1 MANTVDRLLALK
13 IAIFRTQRAGF
24 VAPDLASI
32 FRKAKHASMPVE
44 DKHYPPLADL
54 KKGKRGA
61 FINKITDLGK
71 DKGVIIE
78 VCTYL
83 HGVFPETGKVPLG
96 KSEIDLDAVQLAAAT
111 KTAGKKT
118 AAGAEAIYRFR
129 VLIFGKA
136 VIVEKAGNTSAVQVL
151 PNLLKAIIRNV
162 LNDPTHPVPHLVNVG
177 SERLDS
183 IIASKGGVDRVVA
196 SILVPK
202 VKSTSKF
209 AKLMSSVR
217 KGIRGA
223 DKVQISWS
231 SGESNLNEKD
241 VDAIF
246 EEFDDEDALD
256 SVKVIFPGG
265 TSVSDLSQYR
275 EQERYTIGADM
286 FGRPYA
292 IEVHEALINYCAT
305 LRNPKKKGP
314 LNIDGDL
321 RDGYYL
327 AGSDDED

>member
-13 IAIFRTQRAGF
+13 VAIFRTQRTEF
-24 VAPDLASI
+24 VAPDLASV
-32 FRKAKHASMPVE
+32 FRKAKNAALPVE
-44 DKHYPPLADL
+44 DKHYPPIADL

-61 FINKITDLGK
+61 FVNKITDLGK
-71 DKGVIIE
+71 DRGVIIE

-96 KSEIDLDAVQLAAAT
+96 KSEIDLDAVQLAAA
-111 KTAGKKT
+111 KKGIAKK
-118 AAGAEAIYRFR
+118 AASDEALYRFR
-129 VLIFGKA
+129 VLLFGKA

-151 PNLLKAIIRNV
+151 PHLLKTIIRNV
-162 LNDPTHPVPHLVNVG
+162 LKDPKHPVPHLVNVG

-183 IIASKGGVDRVVA
+183 IIASKGGVDKVVA

-202 VKSTSKF
+202 VKSTNKF
-209 AKLMSSVR
+209 AKLLSGVR

-231 SGESNLNEKD
+231 SDDSNLNEKD

-246 EEFDDEDALD
+246 DEFEDEEAIDN
-256 SVKVIFPGG
+256 VKIVFPGG
-265 TSVSDLSQYR
+265 TSVTDLSQYR

-292 IEVHEALINYCAT
+292 NEVHEALVHYSIA

-314 LNIDGDL
+314 LNVDGDL